1 MTYIVK
7 EIYLTIQGEG
17 VQTGVPAVFL
27 RFSGCNLWSGREV
40 DRKEAICKFCDTD
53 FIGFNGLNGGK
64 FNTADELAAVVEK
77 IGVKV
82 KKHFN

>member
-53 FIGFNGLNGGK
+53 FIGINGVNGGK
-64 FNTADELAAVVEK
+64 FNTADELASVVRK
-77 IGVKV
+77 LG
-82 KKHFN
+82 